1 MRWGLSLG
9 VVGGRLLR
17 LCASALVIFHCPF
30 INYSINDLFEL
41 TLVIP
46 GNLNT
51 VLNQLINVVFR
62 VGVELKRLFHDFL
75 EAIIVIFEDLPR

>member
-1 MRWGLSLG
+1 MRWDLSLG
-9 VVGGRLLR
+9 VVGGRFLR